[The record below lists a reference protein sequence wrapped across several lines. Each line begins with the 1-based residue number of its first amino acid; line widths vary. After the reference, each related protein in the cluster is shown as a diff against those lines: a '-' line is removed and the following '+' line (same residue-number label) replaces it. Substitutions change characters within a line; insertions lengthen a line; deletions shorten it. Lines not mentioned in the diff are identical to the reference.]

1 MAKKELIT
9 TGIIVLVLVV
19 LIALTWS
26 TILSIFLTIMLISTV
41 LMRLWQHFLIDRED
55 SIFLD
60 DENSFPEGTAAMML
74 AATIYRGVNEEW
86 LDAKYLKYADQIR
99 RTMETYVDDYGII
112 HEVCGCPD
120 FVKPGTSAESMAA
133 YLMMHAHWRTS
144 RSTWRRDDPDLDCVI
159 DMDED

>member
-1 MAKKELIT
+1 MEKKELIT

-60 DENSFPEGTAAMML
+60 DENS
-74 AATIYRGVNEEW
+74 
-86 LDAKYLKYADQIR
+86 
-99 RTMETYVDDYGII
+99 
-112 HEVCGCPD
+112 
-120 FVKPGTSAESMAA
+120 
-133 YLMMHAHWRTS
+133 
-144 RSTWRRDDPDLDCVI
+144 
-159 DMDED
+159 

>member
-60 DENSFPEGTAAMML
+60 DENS
-74 AATIYRGVNEEW
+74 
-86 LDAKYLKYADQIR
+86 
-99 RTMETYVDDYGII
+99 
-112 HEVCGCPD
+112 
-120 FVKPGTSAESMAA
+120 
-133 YLMMHAHWRTS
+133 
-144 RSTWRRDDPDLDCVI
+144 
-159 DMDED
+159 

>member
-41 LMRLWQHFLIDRED
+41 MMRLWQHFLIDRED

-60 DENSFPEGTAAMML
+60 DENS
-74 AATIYRGVNEEW
+74 
-86 LDAKYLKYADQIR
+86 
-99 RTMETYVDDYGII
+99 
-112 HEVCGCPD
+112 
-120 FVKPGTSAESMAA
+120 
-133 YLMMHAHWRTS
+133 
-144 RSTWRRDDPDLDCVI
+144 
-159 DMDED
+159 

>member
-41 LMRLWQHFLIDRED
+41 MMRLWQHFLIDRED

-60 DENSFPEGTAAMML
+60 DENG
-74 AATIYRGVNEEW
+74 
-86 LDAKYLKYADQIR
+86 
-99 RTMETYVDDYGII
+99 
-112 HEVCGCPD
+112 
-120 FVKPGTSAESMAA
+120 
-133 YLMMHAHWRTS
+133 
-144 RSTWRRDDPDLDCVI
+144 
-159 DMDED
+159 